1 MITAESIRWN
11 SPLASMRPYRRKR
24 GAPWG
29 NRNAAR
35 FTPIR
40 KQTAQLVTFGMR
52 ARDIAA
58 LLNISVRTAEDRIYD
73 LMRYLGVHSRLE
85 VALRCWRVAA

>member
-1 MITAESIRWN
+1 
-11 SPLASMRPYRRKR
+11 MRPYRRKR